1 MFEATTISK
10 EKMAKMEDP
19 QTSIANPSDK
29 SNEYA
34 DISTIDEMTL
44 QLLTNHV
51 QYKRYL
57 SKSNPAKYAE
67 KREFLNRID
76 KYKSRISEL
85 TAILLENP
93 EKPITNEIND
103 IFNEYTKVL
112 CRHFEMKDLENTET
126 KYSENYDYREEGE
139 EDDDELFGNME
150 RQQQQQQENS
160 EIEMNKFWS
169 KKGGINKKNATH
181 SFWSDVSVFRK

>member
-1 MFEATTISK
+1 MDSPNTHIFDDEKGAKYMNEINVNSSFEK
-10 EKMAKMEDP
+10 PDEL
-19 QTSIANPSDK
+19 
-29 SNEYA
+29 A

-57 SKSNPAKYAE
+57 SKSNPAKYIE
-67 KREFLNRID
+67 KNNFLAKIE

-85 TAILLENP
+85 TAVLLENP

-112 CRHFEMKDLENTET
+112 CRYFEMKDLENTGGS
-126 KYSENYDYREEGE
+126 KYNENYDYGNA
-139 EDDDELFGNME
+139 DDEDELFGNMDDNVVVN
-150 RQQQQQQENS
+150 QKQNQNPD
-160 EIEMNKFWS
+160 MNKFWS
-169 KKGGINKKNATH
+169 KKNGSS
-181 SFWSDVSVFRK
+181 SFWSDVSVFRS